1 MKYRITLLLALA
13 AVLTW
18 NGCSSEDTNVSGPTS
33 FGSIDPTTY
42 VAVGNSLTAG
52 MQSGGV
58 VEEFQRY
65 SFPNL
70 IAAQLGTTS
79 FVQPL
84 IPAPGT
90 GAIMTLRS
98 ISPVSIVTGE
108 VNVTLPA
115 NASHPAPYHNLGVP
129 GAILFDAIDESSIA
143 QRAQQRGNP
152 YYLLYMRDQDLFG
165 KSLIEQALK
174 LKPTVM
180 TFWLGAND
188 VLGYV
193 TSGGTRGTNTGA
205 GGGEPGKLPTE
216 TVVFRTLYATALNT
230 IKTASPATKVIVGT
244 IPNPTIIPYCT
255 VVPRKIPNPQNPTQL
270 LSIYYKKNDGSV
282 EEVGNDDYVLL
293 TAKAQIEIG
302 GFGFTRANPLESA
315 YVLDKDEVAIA
326 RAATNEF
333 NTIIKEEAAKVGYAV
348 ADVASEFE
356 TIARDGYHAA
366 GESYSFAYISGGLFS
381 LDGIHPTS
389 RGHGVLANIF
399 IASMNKTYGANIPY
413 VDITRIPAFAAP
425 KGTAKFNPLQP
436 AMAPGD
442 LERALRVFMH

>member
-1 MKYRITLLLALA
+1 MKNRITLLLALA
-13 AVLTW
+13 VVLTW
-18 NGCSSEDTNVSGPTS
+18 NGCSSEDTNVSGPNS
-33 FGSIDPTTY
+33 LGSIDPTTY

-70 IAAQLGTTS
+70 IATQLGTAS

-90 GAIMTLRS
+90 GAIMKLTSLT
-98 ISPVSIVTGE
+98 PVTIVTGE
-108 VNVTLPA
+108 PNVSYPSNVA
-115 NASHPAPYHNLGVP
+115 HPAPFHNLGIP
-129 GAILFDAIDESSIA
+129 GAILFDAIDESSIVS
-143 QRAQQRGNP
+143 RAQQRSNP
-152 YYLLYMRDQDLFG
+152 YYLMYMRDQDLFG
-165 KSLIEQALK
+165 KSVIEQALK

-180 TFWLGAND
+180 TFWFGAND

-216 TVVFRTLYATALNT
+216 SVVFRTLYATALNA

-270 LSIYYKKNDGSV
+270 LSIYYKKKDGSV
-282 EEVGNDDYVLL
+282 HEVGNEDYVLL
-293 TAKAQIEIG
+293 TAQTQFAR
-302 GFGFTRANPLESA
+302 GFGLTPANPLENN
-315 YVLDKDEVAIA
+315 YVLDKDELAIA
-326 RAATNEF
+326 TAAVDQF
-333 NTIIKEEAAKVGYAV
+333 NTIIKEEAAKLGYAV
-348 ADVASEFE
+348 ADVASEFDK
-356 TIARDGYHAA
+356 IARDGYHAA

-381 LDGIHPTS
+381 LDGVHPTS
-389 RGHGVLANIF
+389 RGHGLLANIF
-399 IASMNKTYGANIPY
+399 LAAMNKAYGANIPF
-413 VDITRIPAFAAP
+413 VTLPSIPAFAAP
-425 KGTAKFNPLQP
+425 SGTAKFNPMQP

-442 LERALRVFMH
+442 LERALSVFMH